1 MRTAILALGLVSAMA
16 APAASQQM
24 TVVAGAGYALA
35 DYREQA
41 AFLHFQGSG
50 PSAMLEVERGRLA
63 LRVDGSHLSLD
74 PSGDAAAPLES
85 FTIDQFNVRVGVR
98 TMSLVGVE
106 AGFFRRS
113 AAPSRAAQS
122 FSAATLGVRA
132 AYPLAPGAD
141 VALRTAYVAG
151 TDFSGGGSAPF
162 GIELGLSA
170 GYGPG
175 SGRFRLTGDYQFQ
188 RIDRRTDQSG
198 SRLSVPIQSSV
209 ARLAL
214 AVKF

>member
-1 MRTAILALGLVSAMA
+1 MRTAFLALGLASTVASHA
-16 APAASQQM
+16 AAQQM
-24 TVVAGAGYALA
+24 TLAAGYALA

-50 PSAMLEVERGRLA
+50 PSAMLDIERGRLG

-85 FTIDQFNVRVGVR
+85 FTVDQFSVRVGVR

-106 AGFFRRS
+106 AGYFRRS

-151 TDFSGGGSAPF
+151 TDFTGGGSAPF

-198 SRLSVPIQSSV
+198 SRLSVPIQSSI